1 VGVMLAA
8 AIGLSIA
15 GIAAFSIL
23 PVMIGAIADAQGL
36 GASEAGFIAAA
47 DLFGF
52 ALASLW
58 AGIWTRGLDGRRVA
72 AAGLL
77 AALIGNVLSVR
88 APGFEWLLAVRLL
101 SGLGGGLAYS
111 VAMSTLARSARPD
124 RDFGLMV
131 AAQIA
136 YQVLAL
142 FTLPRLVAARGSD
155 AIFLVL
161 ATTVCLSSLALLSAN
176 LLTRRADSSA
186 QLASRSAAAWL
197 ALAAMALFSLNL
209 GALWTYVERIGVGIG
224 LSSPQAGTILA
235 MALALSILGALGA
248 SFLGDRWGRR
258 VPLMLAFV
266 AQLISVVLLMRTDA
280 TSYSIGAVVYSL
292 AWAFAV
298 PYLYSFVAGLD
309 ESGRLIVLAP
319 AAQAVGAAL
328 GPAVAAS
335 LLSGAAYAPVCA
347 VAAIALVGSMM
358 CVIRVRG
365 TVVPAQL
372 TGN

>member
-1 VGVMLAA
+1 MLAA

-47 DLFGF
+47 DLCGF

-58 AGIWTRGLDGRRVA
+58 AGIWTHGFDGRRVA

-77 AALIGNVLSVR
+77 AALIGNVLSLH
-88 APGFEWLLAVRLL
+88 APGFGLLLVVRLL

-136 YQVLAL
+136 YQVIAL
-142 FTLPRLVAARGSD
+142 FALPRLVTARGSD
-155 AIFLVL
+155 AVFLVL
-161 ATTVCLSSLALLSAN
+161 AATVCASALALLSTN
-176 LLTRRADSSA
+176 LVTRRADSTA
-186 QLASRSAAAWL
+186 HLASRPAAAWL

-235 MALALSILGALGA
+235 AALALSILGALGA
-248 SFLGDRWGRR
+248 AILGDRWGRR
-258 VPLMLAFV
+258 VPLMLAFG
-266 AQLISVVLLMRTDA
+266 AQLISLVLLMRTDA
-280 TSYSIGAVVYSL
+280 TSYSIGAVLYSL

-298 PYLYSFVAGLD
+298 PYLYSFVTSLD
-309 ESGRLIVLAP
+309 ESGRLVVLAP

-335 LLSGAAYAPVCA
+335 LLGGAAYAPVSA
-347 VAAIALVGSMM
+347 VAAVALVGSMV

-365 TVVPAQL
+365 SVMPVQL
-372 TGN
+372 KLPRL

>member
-1 VGVMLAA
+1 MLAA

-36 GASEAGFIAAA
+36 GASEAGLIAAA

-58 AGIWTRGLDGRRVA
+58 AGVWSHGFDGRRVA
-72 AAGLL
+72 AVGLL
-77 AALIGNVLSVR
+77 AAVVGNVLSLHT
-88 APGFEWLLAVRLL
+88 PGFGLLLAVRLL

-131 AAQIA
+131 AAQIG
-136 YQVLAL
+136 YQVVAL
-142 FTLPRLVAARGSD
+142 FALPRLVAVHGSS
-155 AIFLVL
+155 AVFVTL
-161 ATTVCLSSLALLSAN
+161 AATVCASSPALLSTA
-176 LLTRRADSSA
+176 LVTRRADSRG
-186 QLASRSAAAWL
+186 QIASRSAAWF

-235 MALALSILGALGA
+235 VALALSTLGALGA
-248 SFLGDRWGRR
+248 AFLGDRWGRR
-258 VPLMLAFV
+258 TPLLLAFIT
-266 AQLISVVLLMRTDA
+266 QLASLALLMRADA
-280 TSYSIGAVVYSL
+280 ISYSVGAVIYSL
-292 AWAFAV
+292 AWAFAI
-298 PYLYSFVAGLD
+298 PYLYSFAAGLD
-309 ESGRLIVLAP
+309 ESGRAIVLAP

-335 LLSGAAYAPVCA
+335 LLSGAAYAPVAA
-347 VAAIALVGSMM
+347 VAAVALAGSML
-358 CVIRVRG
+358 CVTRVRG
-365 TVVPAQL
+365 ATAPVQSESS
-372 TGN
+372 TCG

>member
-1 VGVMLAA
+1 MLAA

-47 DLFGF
+47 DLCGF

-58 AGIWTRGLDGRRVA
+58 AGIWTQGFDGRRVA

-77 AALIGNVLSVR
+77 AALIGNVLSLY
-88 APGFEWLLAVRLL
+88 APGFGLLLVVRLL
-101 SGLGGGLAYS
+101 SGIGAGLAYS

-136 YQVLAL
+136 YQVVAL
-142 FTLPRLVAARGSD
+142 FTLPRLVIARGSD

-161 ATTVCLSSLALLSAN
+161 AATVCASSLALFSTSLV
-176 LLTRRADSSA
+176 TRRADSSTH
-186 QLASRSAAAWL
+186 LASRSAAGWL
-197 ALAAMALFSLNL
+197 ALVAMALFSLNL

-235 MALALSILGALGA
+235 VALALSILGALGA
-248 SFLGDRWGRR
+248 SGLGDRWGRR
-258 VPLMLAFV
+258 IPLMLALF
-266 AQLISVVLLMRTDA
+266 AQLISLVLLTRTDA
-280 TSYSIGAVVYSL
+280 ISYSIGAVLYSL

-298 PYLYSFVAGLD
+298 PYLYSFVASLD

-328 GPAVAAS
+328 GPTIAAS
-335 LLSGAAYAPVCA
+335 LLSGAAYAPVSA
-347 VAAIALVGSMM
+347 VAAVALVGSML

-365 TVVPAQL
+365 TVVPIQL
-372 TGN
+372 PGN

>member
-1 VGVMLAA
+1 MLAA

-36 GASEAGFIAAA
+36 GAGEAGFIAAA
-47 DLFGF
+47 DLCGF

-58 AGIWTRGLDGRRVA
+58 AGIWTQGSDGRRVA

-77 AALIGNVLSVR
+77 AALIGNALSLQ
-88 APGFEWLLAVRLL
+88 ASGFGLLLVVRLL

-136 YQVLAL
+136 YQVMAL
-142 FTLPRLVAARGSD
+142 FTLPRLVTARGSD

-161 ATTVCLSSLALLSAN
+161 AATVCVSSLALLSKN
-176 LLTRRADSSA
+176 LFTRRADSSA
-186 QLASRSAAAWL
+186 HLASLPAAAWL

-235 MALALSILGALGA
+235 AALALSILGALGA
-248 SFLGDRWGRR
+248 AILGDRWGRR

-266 AQLISVVLLMRTDA
+266 AQLISLVLLMRTEA

-292 AWAFAV
+292 AWAFAI
-298 PYLYSFVAGLD
+298 PYLYSFVATVD
-309 ESGRLIVLAP
+309 ESARLIVLAP

-328 GPAVAAS
+328 GPAAAAS
-335 LLSGAAYAPVCA
+335 LLSGAGYVPVSA
-347 VAAIALVGSMM
+347 VAAVALVGSML

-365 TVVPAQL
+365 TVMPVQL
-372 TGN
+372 PGD

>member
-1 VGVMLAA
+1 MLAA

-36 GASEAGFIAAA
+36 DASEAGFIAAA
-47 DLFGF
+47 DLCGF
-52 ALASLW
+52 ALASLF
-58 AGIWTRGLDGRRVA
+58 AGIWTRGFDGRRVA

-77 AALIGNVLSVR
+77 AALIGNVLSLR
-88 APGFEWLLAVRLL
+88 ASGFELLLVVRLL
-101 SGLGGGLAYS
+101 AGLGAGLAYS

-131 AAQIA
+131 AAQIV
-136 YQVLAL
+136 YQVVAL
-142 FTLPRLVAARGSD
+142 FTLPRLVTARGSA
-155 AIFLVL
+155 AIFLAL
-161 ATTVCLSSLALLSAN
+161 AATVCASFLALLSTG
-176 LLTRRADSSA
+176 LVTREAGPSPHP
-186 QLASRSAAAWL
+186 ASRAAAAWV

-224 LSSPQAGTILA
+224 LSSPRTGTILA
-235 MALALSILGALGA
+235 VALALSVLGALGA
-248 SFLGDRWGRR
+248 SWLGDRWGRR
-258 VPLMLAFV
+258 GPLMLAIV
-266 AQLISVVLLMRTDA
+266 AQLISLVLLMRTDA

-298 PYLYSFVAGLD
+298 PYLYSLVASLD

-335 LLSGAAYAPVCA
+335 LLGGAAYAPVTA
-347 VAAIALVGSMM
+347 VAAAALVGSMV
-358 CVIRVRG
+358 CLIPVRG
-365 TVVPAQL
+365 TGVPA
-372 TGN
+372 

>member
-1 VGVMLAA
+1 MLAA

-23 PVMIGAIADAQGL
+23 PVMIGALADAQGL

-47 DLFGF
+47 DLCGF

-58 AGIWTRGLDGRRVA
+58 AGIWTHGFDGRRLA

-77 AALIGNVLSVR
+77 AALIGNVLSLH
-88 APGFEWLLAVRLL
+88 AAGFELLLAVRLL

-131 AAQIA
+131 AVQIA
-136 YQVLAL
+136 YQVVAL
-142 FTLPRLVAARGSD
+142 FTLPRLVTAQGPD

-161 ATTVCLSSLALLSAN
+161 AGTVCASFLALLSPG
-176 LLTRRADSSA
+176 LVTRRADSSA
-186 QLASRSAAAWL
+186 HPASRSAAAWL

-235 MALALSILGALGA
+235 VALALSILGALGA
-248 SFLGDRWGRR
+248 SILGDRWGRR

-266 AQLISVVLLMRTDA
+266 AQLISLALLMRTDA

-298 PYLYSFVAGLD
+298 PYLYSFVASLD
-309 ESGRLIVLAP
+309 KSGRLIVLAP

-335 LLSGAAYAPVCA
+335 LLSGAAYAPVSA
-347 VAAIALVGSMM
+347 VAAVALAGSML

-365 TVVPAQL
+365 TVVPVQL
-372 TGN
+372 PGN